1 MGPTGQ
7 ASRVL
12 QIHPSRRCN
21 LRCLHCYS
29 SSSPEEDEAIPL
41 EMLCEALTDASAEG
55 YNVAGFSGGEP
66 LLYKPLAAALE
77 HAHKCGMF
85 TTVTSNGIL
94 LNNKHLEILQ
104 GRVNLLAI
112 SLDGV
117 PESHNRMRASDSA
130 FEAMQVNLNKIRD
143 SQIPFGFIFT
153 LTQHNLH
160 ELSWVAEF
168 ARAEGAQLLQIH
180 PLEGLGRASENLLG
194 NQPDNIESAYA
205 FLEFCRLQ
213 ALHGDHLPLQLDL
226 ADRELL
232 RSEPARGL
240 AEVSDGPTQHL
251 KFAEVLSPLIIE
263 PDGWIVPIQYGFDRR
278 YSIGCLKTAPLRDLT
293 ADWRVEKEAVFRRLC
308 RQVFEEVT
316 APAELPLFNWYE
328 VIAQAAREE
337 G

>member
-1 MGPTGQ
+1 MQ
-7 ASRVL
+7 A
-12 QIHPSRRCN
+12 
-21 LRCLHCYS
+21 
-29 SSSPEEDEAIPL
+29 
-41 EMLCEALTDASAEG
+41 
-55 YNVAGFSGGEP
+55 
-66 LLYKPLAAALE
+66 
-77 HAHKCGMF
+77 
-85 TTVTSNGIL
+85 
-94 LNNKHLEILQ
+94 
-104 GRVNLLAI
+104 
-112 SLDGV
+112 
-117 PESHNRMRASDSA
+117 
-130 FEAMQVNLNKIRD
+130 NLNKIRD

-160 ELSWVAEF
+160 ELSWVTEF
-168 ARAEGAQLLQIH
+168 ARGEGAQLLQIH

-226 ADRELL
+226 ADRDLL

-293 ADWRVEKEAVFRRLC
+293 VDWRVEKEAVFRKLC